1 MRLPLGLRKA
11 LSPLVAR
18 VPVRI
23 RSGPN
28 AGARWS
34 LAAAGRHRTGA
45 FEASRVEA
53 ILALVRPG
61 DCVWDIGAHHG
72 YVSLAVSRAVGPQ
85 GHVYALEPSR
95 YNFALLRRHAAW
107 NAPENLTPM
116 NVGVA
121 AAPGRVEFGGGGS
134 SQTFRIG
141 GGTER
146 VELTSLEVMA
156 GALRAPDVVKLDIE
170 GAEGETLRAGARHL
184 PPTAALIVSIHSL
197 ADYRATVE
205 TLGGA
210 GFALWLSEGVRRRRE
225 LEEWG
230 DDDPDLIAL
239 GPERGELAEAVG
251 RLPGFT
257 AEPPGF
263 TSGPAG

>member
-11 LSPLVAR
+11 LSPLVAG

-28 AGARWS
+28 AGVRWS
-34 LAAAGRHRTGA
+34 LAAAGRHRSGA
-45 FEASRVEA
+45 FEAARVET
-53 ILALVRPG
+53 ILSLIRPG

-72 YVSLAVSRAVGPQ
+72 YVSRAVSRAVGPQ

-107 NAPENLTPM
+107 NAPGNLTPM

-121 AAPGRVEFGGGGS
+121 AAPGRVEFGGAGS

-146 VELTSLEVMA
+146 VELTSLEVMT
-156 GALRAPDVVKLDIE
+156 GALRAPDVVKLDVE

-184 PPTAALIVSIHSL
+184 PPSAALIVSIHSL
-197 ADYRATVE
+197 QDYGATVQA
-205 TLGGA
+205 LGA
-210 GFALWLSEGVRRRRE
+210 VGFALWLSEGVRRRRE

-230 DDDPDLIAL
+230 NDDPDLIAL
-239 GPERGELAEAVG
+239 GPERDDLTGVVEGLG
-251 RLPGFT
+251 GFRRI
-257 AEPPGF
+257 
-263 TSGPAG
+263 PAA